1 MQPSRFRI
9 GDAGSRFRLSKKLIR
24 TPPTGASKG
33 LARDSR
39 RVQLGFTRGEG
50 VAVQNSQ
57 VSIVV
62 FVNESMNASRQ
73 RVANQSKGV
82 EVYGRWKQVER
93 VLSARKPRR
102 RSQQIVKNTSWTC
115 SPHVAPVRRRAD
127 SPPLVVHCRLL
138 IVGHRFTPRV
148 LSFFSKYVGLSP
160 LPPSPSPR
168 THPRWCEVMAKVGGD
183 VGCLTPSVE
192 PELSQPGK
200 TVEAIEYVLIVF
212 N

>member
-1 MQPSRFRI
+1 MRIAAARVFQRCRFLRKNLVRRTNMYCGFGRSDLAIKAAVQKDQRTQRVRVAQALQPSRFRI

-24 TPPTGASKG
+24 APPTGASKG

-39 RVQLGFTRGEG
+39 RVQLGYTRGEG

-102 RSQQIVKNTSWTC
+102 RSQQIVTNTS
-115 SPHVAPVRRRAD
+115 
-127 SPPLVVHCRLL
+127 
-138 IVGHRFTPRV
+138 
-148 LSFFSKYVGLSP
+148 
-160 LPPSPSPR
+160 
-168 THPRWCEVMAKVGGD
+168 
-183 VGCLTPSVE
+183 
-192 PELSQPGK
+192 
-200 TVEAIEYVLIVF
+200 
-212 N
+212 